1 MNYYKNTLSPIAD
14 AAKFFSEKKNRISY
28 EEKDVQKDKKL
39 ESGMR
44 SRAGRKNVRTARMLS
59 MEYL

>member
-14 AAKFFSEKKNRISY
+14 AAKFFSEKKNRVSY
-28 EEKDVQKDKKL
+28 EEKNVQKERKL
-39 ESGMR
+39 ENGMR
-44 SRAGRKNVRTARMLS
+44 SPAGHRNVRTARMLS